1 MTKTPFKKRIRSN
14 PPALGTLVTVG
25 APAIVEALSMT
36 GLDWLF
42 IDMEHGALG
51 IDAAEDLVRAVRGD
65 CSTLV
70 RIPENTPLWIR
81 KVLDL
86 GCDGLIVPMVC
97 SEAEARRAVE
107 YSKYPPAGG
116 RSVGVARAH
125 GYGLQFAD
133 YVANAN
139 ERTSL
144 IIQIEHISAVR
155 NLTSI
160 LDVSGIDG
168 VLIGPYD
175 LSGSMNLLGQVGHPA
190 VQEAMGAI
198 RKACTERGIPFGVFV
213 LDRGSMEAALATGVS
228 FLAVGTELSF
238 MCGGAKAV
246 IETARGIS

>member
-1 MTKTPFKKRIRSN
+1 MTKTPFKQRIRSN
-14 PPALGTLVTVG
+14 LPALGTLVTVG
-25 APAIVEALSMT
+25 APAMAEALSMT

-51 IDAAEDLVRAVRGD
+51 IDTAEDLVRAVRGD

-70 RIPENTPLWIR
+70 RIPENSPLWTR

-155 NLTSI
+155 NLPSI

-190 VQEAMGAI
+190 VQEAMEVI
-198 RKACTERGIPFGVFV
+198 RTACTERGIPFGVFV

-246 IETARGIS
+246 IETAREGL